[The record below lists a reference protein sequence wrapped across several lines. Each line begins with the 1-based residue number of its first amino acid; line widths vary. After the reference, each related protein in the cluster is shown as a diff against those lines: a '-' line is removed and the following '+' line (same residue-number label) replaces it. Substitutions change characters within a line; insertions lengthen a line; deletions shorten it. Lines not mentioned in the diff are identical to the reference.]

1 MYYFII
7 RFSSTQCFTRI
18 VPATPNHG
26 LTKIPVVNMISD
38 AKLKE
43 HVRKGIPIVVT
54 NQMNSWPAM
63 KRWAD
68 LNYFKEACPY
78 YQFDDVPFVDYINY
92 VVEIENYIKKHLTP
106 QEAMNFEVEDSFYF
120 SHNEKLLLKKELIKN
135 NVYNNDI
142 DKFNLEQNEK
152 IILEN
157 LSQKISETI
166 ISSIINLDD
175 N

>member
-1 MYYFII
+1 MNKFFLRFLAFFFILMLSACSYKPI
-7 RFSSTQCFTRI
+7 FSENNYNFEINEIIFTGER
-18 VPATPNHG
+18 
-26 LTKIPVVNMISD
+26 
-38 AKLKE
+38 
-43 HVRKGIPIVVT
+43 
-54 NQMNSWPAM
+54 
-63 KRWAD
+63 
-68 LNYFKEACPY
+68 
-78 YQFDDVPFVDYINY
+78 YINR
-92 VVEIENYIKKHLTP
+92 IIKNNLDLIKKEDKQRKREYNLLIQTSKKKLIVSKDSKGDP
-106 QEAMNFEVEDSFYF
+106 LKFDLIVTTYFEI

-166 ISSIINLDD
+166 ISSIINLND